1 MIKRYN
7 LSELILKAT
16 NHLFMDNGSYNR
28 KVNTP
33 YVNVF
38 RHSYWRFL
46 ALYHILD
53 SHGYPRIAQV
63 FSNFED
69 LLLDVDTYYSN
80 QMYPDMRKTLLKI
93 EKYIFSDALSE
104 DIKEASRI
112 EEARGNKIQFDID
125 KLISYV
131 SVIQPVQSYIPE
143 DDNIYSIFRKYKDLN
158 FDEKKTLN
166 YDELLYAVK
175 SAFYTTYDLN
185 EE

>member
-1 MIKRYN
+1 
-7 LSELILKAT
+7 
-16 NHLFMDNGSYNR
+16 
-28 KVNTP
+28 
-33 YVNVF
+33 
-38 RHSYWRFL
+38 
-46 ALYHILD
+46 
-53 SHGYPRIAQV
+53 
-63 FSNFED
+63 
-69 LLLDVDTYYSN
+69 
-80 QMYPDMRKTLLKI
+80 MYPDMRKTLLKI

-104 DIKEASRI
+104 DIKEAGRI

-143 DDNIYSIFRKYKDLN
+143 DDDIYSIFRKYKDLN
-158 FDEKKTLN
+158 FDEKKALN